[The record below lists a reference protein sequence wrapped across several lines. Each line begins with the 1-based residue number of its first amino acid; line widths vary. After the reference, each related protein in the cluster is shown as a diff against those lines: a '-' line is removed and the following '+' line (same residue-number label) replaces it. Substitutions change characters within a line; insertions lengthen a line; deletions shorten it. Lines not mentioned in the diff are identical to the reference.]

1 MVHTRLNHFCGKPAH
16 SHHCTTS
23 VLVAL
28 HTLIDVMC
36 YYTPSVHSDAY
47 YIPELLL
54 VGCLAP
60 VCLRLASCQD
70 IGVEFAAQLIQ
81 GVDLH
86 SGCKNPKAIKIFHY
100 NANAVIWF
108 GTGSRS
114 ICCLSQKSSTWQVI
128 WFLAADSCWAIWNAV
143 SASWEFF
150 ARIRLVR
157 TFSCIPAISS
167 DADGRVLLMKS
178 LVPVSNCFD

>member
-1 MVHTRLNHFCGKPAH
+1 
-16 SHHCTTS
+16 
-23 VLVAL
+23 VLVAR

-60 VCLRLASCQD
+60 VCLCLASCQD
-70 IGVEFAAQLIQ
+70 IGVVFAAQLIQ

-86 SGCKNPKAIKIFHY
+86 SVCKNPKAIKIFHY

-108 GTGSRS
+108 GTGSLS
-114 ICCLSQKSSTWQVI
+114 ICCLSPKVI
-128 WFLAADSCWAIWNAV
+128 YLASN
-143 SASWEFF
+143 
-150 ARIRLVR
+150 
-157 TFSCIPAISS
+157 
-167 DADGRVLLMKS
+167 
-178 LVPVSNCFD
+178 LVPCSRLMLGDLECSFGELGILCTHQVGSNLFLYTSYQLRRRWAGSPYEILSTGIKLF

>member
-1 MVHTRLNHFCGKPAH
+1 M
-16 SHHCTTS
+16 
-23 VLVAL
+23 LVAL
-28 HTLIDVMC
+28 HSLIDIMC
-36 YYTPSVHSDAY
+36 HYAPSVRSDAY

-86 SGCKNPKAIKIFHY
+86 SVCKNAEAIKIFHY

-108 GTGSRS
+108 GTRS
-114 ICCLSQKSSTWQVI
+114 L
-128 WFLAADSCWAIWNAV
+128 
-143 SASWEFF
+143 
-150 ARIRLVR
+150 
-157 TFSCIPAISS
+157 AISRLAPKVIYLPS
-167 DADGRVLLMKS
+167 N
-178 LVPVSNCFD
+178 LVPCSRLMLSNLECGFS